1 MVEAK
6 RGPSD
11 QELIY
16 SNQDFMDV
24 LDRNIERL
32 ETLFSYLPDDDPEVR
47 RECFEEICVLKE
59 LNERVRRA
67 ENSVTF
73 HRVH

>member
-16 SNQDFMDV
+16 SNQDYMDV

-32 ETLFSYLPDDDPEVR
+32 ETLFSYLPDDDPDTR